1 MADTNSPGAR
11 LPVDVLLDTDLAD
24 VPTRVAALAEAGA
37 DGLFTFEG
45 PRDPFLPLAVAATV
59 PARLALYTNLAI
71 ALPRSP
77 MHLAQQAW
85 DLQRASGGRF
95 RLGLGTQVRRHVE
108 QRFGGR
114 WESPVGQMR
123 EWLQAL
129 RAIFAAW
136 QDREP
141 LAFEGRWTRH
151 TYLPPLFDPGPLA
164 DGPPGVLIGAVGPRM
179 VALATEL
186 AGGLLVHPFASE
198 LTLARHTL
206 PAVREGLAEHGR
218 DRSDF
223 LLIGQGM
230 VAVGTTEEGLAAAA
244 ARARAQVGF
253 YASTPAYRV
262 MLDVHGWGD
271 LQPELQALVRE
282 QRWADLPAAVPE
294 EVVAAFVCAGEPAA
308 VAAELR
314 RRYADTDRVA
324 LSLFAPDDGARLAL
338 LDALR

>member
-1 MADTNSPGAR
+1 M
-11 LPVDVLLDTDLAD
+11 PVDVLLDADLAE
-24 VPTRVAALAEAGA
+24 VPARATALAEAGA
-37 DGLFTFEG
+37 DGLFTYEG

-59 PARLALYTNLAI
+59 PGPLTLYTNLAI

-95 RLGLGTQVRRHVE
+95 LLGLGTQVRRHIE
-108 QRFGGR
+108 QRYGGR
-114 WESPVGQMR
+114 WESPVGQLR
-123 EWLQAL
+123 EWLLAI

-151 TYLPPLFDPGPLA
+151 TYLPPLFDPGPVPA
-164 DGPPGVLIGAVGPRM
+164 GPPPVLIGAVGPRM
-179 VALATEL
+179 IALATEL
-186 AGGLLVHPFASE
+186 AGGLLVHPFASA
-198 LTLARHTL
+198 LTLERHTL
-206 PAVREGLAEHGR
+206 PAVLDGLARHGR
-218 DRSDF
+218 SRSDF
-223 LLIGQGM
+223 RLIGQGM
-230 VAVGTTEEGLAAAA
+230 VAVGTTEQALTASL

-271 LQPELQALVRE
+271 LQPELQALVRA
-282 QRWADLPAAVPE
+282 QRWSDLPAAVPD
-294 EVVAAFVCAGEPAA
+294 EVVGAFVCAGDPPT
-308 VAAELR
+308 VAAEVR
-314 RRYADTDRVA
+314 RRYADVDRFA
-324 LSLFAPDDGARLAL
+324 LSLFATEDAARIAL